1 MNIASLT
8 SLIRREEV
16 FPDYYGRL
24 QNYRILKVFKV
35 CYAIIFMIW
44 QDFVITFVSIVFAY
58 AMLPQITYG
67 FKKKRG
73 VITYQ
78 FSILNIISM
87 TALIIAYFSL
97 GLFFSVIMSVII
109 WIFWIILLLQKII
122 YSD

>member
-1 MNIASLT
+1 M
-8 SLIRREEV
+8 V
-16 FPDYYGRL
+16 
-24 QNYRILKVFKV
+24 
-35 CYAIIFMIW
+35 W
-44 QDFVITFVSIVFAY
+44 QDIVITFVSIVFAY

-87 TALIIAYFSL
+87 GALIIAYYSL
-97 GLFFSVIMSVII
+97 GLFFSAIMSVII